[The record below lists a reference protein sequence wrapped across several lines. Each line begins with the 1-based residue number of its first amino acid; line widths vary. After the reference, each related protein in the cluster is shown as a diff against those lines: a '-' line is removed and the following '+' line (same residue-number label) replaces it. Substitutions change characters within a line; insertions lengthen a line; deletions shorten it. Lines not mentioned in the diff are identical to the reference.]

1 MGGSANPPTT
11 HNMTLK
17 KFVLASALLLSVGA
31 TLASASV
38 LPSSLP
44 ALLFNDV
51 PEPSSLVVFGC
62 ALVGVLGIARR
73 KNKS

>member
-1 MGGSANPPTT
+1 
-11 HNMTLK
+11 MTLK
-17 KFVLASALLLSVGA
+17 KLVLASTLLLSVGA

-38 LPSSLP
+38 LPSSGLP

>member
-1 MGGSANPPTT
+1 MQPAST

-17 KFVLASALLLSVGA
+17 KLVLASTLLLSVGA

-38 LPSSLP
+38 LPSSGLP